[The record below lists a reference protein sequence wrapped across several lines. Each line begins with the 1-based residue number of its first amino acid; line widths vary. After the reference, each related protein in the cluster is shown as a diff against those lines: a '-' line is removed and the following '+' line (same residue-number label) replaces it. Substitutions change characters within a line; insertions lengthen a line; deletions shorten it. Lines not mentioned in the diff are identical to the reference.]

1 MYTIAIISG
10 MRFGLMQTKVG
21 LGILLNNYKF
31 TLNEKTVSPL
41 VMDPVGLVL
50 ASKDGVWLNA
60 EKTKI

>member
-1 MYTIAIISG
+1 

-41 VMDPVGLVL
+41 VMDPVGFVL

-60 EKTKI
+60 EKAKI